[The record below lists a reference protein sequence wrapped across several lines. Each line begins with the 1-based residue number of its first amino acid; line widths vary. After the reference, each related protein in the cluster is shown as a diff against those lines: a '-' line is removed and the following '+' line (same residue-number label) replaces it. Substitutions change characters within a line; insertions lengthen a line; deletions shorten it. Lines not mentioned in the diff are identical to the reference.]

1 MGNTCYILRVLPRP
15 KLTVLIYVWSTYNHR
30 KEIET
35 TGKPIQNYSVLEINC
50 SSGFRGGS
58 TVLIEFNSRKYYVG
72 IKSSQCKD
80 LDSHKIKLFYDKEK
94 DEVFEQSEV
103 TIRHI
108 VLYLVLFLCSCIWL
122 CVMIK
127 RNNRVNPV

>member
-1 MGNTCYILRVLPRP
+1 MKKVL
-15 KLTVLIYVWSTYNHR
+15 LVCIGLLAVLIYVWSTYNHR
-30 KEIET
+30 KAIVT
-35 TGKPIQNYSVLEINC
+35 TGKPIQSYSVLEINC
-50 SSGFRGGS
+50 SSGFRGSS

-80 LDSHKIKLFYDKEK
+80 FDTNKIKLFYDKEK

-108 VLYLVLFLCSCIWL
+108 VLYLVLFLGSCIWL
-122 CVMIK
+122 CVRII
-127 RNNRVNPV
+127 RNNRVNPI

>member
-1 MGNTCYILRVLPRP
+1 MKKVL
-15 KLTVLIYVWSTYNHR
+15 LVCIGLLAVLIYVWSTYNHR
-30 KEIET
+30 KAIVT
-35 TGKPIQNYSVLEINC
+35 TGKPIQNYSVLEITC
-50 SSGFRGGS
+50 SSGFRGSS

-80 LDSHKIKLFYDKEK
+80 FDTNKIKLFYDKEK

-108 VLYLVLFLCSCIWL
+108 VLYLVLFLGSCIWL
-122 CVMIK
+122 CVRII
-127 RNNRVNPV
+127 RNNRVNPI

>member
-1 MGNTCYILRVLPRP
+1 MKKVL
-15 KLTVLIYVWSTYNHR
+15 LVCIGLLAVLIYVWSTYNR
-30 KEIET
+30 KAIDT

-50 SSGFRGGS
+50 SRGFRGSS

-80 LDSHKIKLFYDKEK
+80 FDTNKIKLFYDKEK

-108 VLYLVLFLCSCIWL
+108 VLYLVLFLGSCIWL
-122 CVMIK
+122 CVRII
-127 RNNRVNPV
+127 RNNRVNPI

>member
-1 MGNTCYILRVLPRP
+1 MKKILLVCIGL
-15 KLTVLIYVWSTYNHR
+15 LAVLIYVWSTYNHR
-30 KEIET
+30 MAIVT
-35 TGKPIQNYSVLEINC
+35 TGKPIKNYSVYEINC

-80 LDSHKIKLFYDKEK
+80 FDTNKIKLFYDMEK

-103 TIRHI
+103 TIRYI

-122 CVMIK
+122 CVMLI
-127 RNNRVNPV
+127 RNNRINPI

>member
-1 MGNTCYILRVLPRP
+1 MKKVL
-15 KLTVLIYVWSTYNHR
+15 LVCIGLLAVLIYVWSTYNHR
-30 KEIET
+30 KAIVT

-50 SSGFRGGS
+50 SSGFRGSS

-80 LDSHKIKLFYDKEK
+80 FDTNKIKLFYDKEK
-94 DEVFEQSEV
+94 DEVFEQCEV

-108 VLYLVLFLCSCIWL
+108 VLYLVLFLGSCIWL
-122 CVMIK
+122 CVRII
-127 RNNRVNPV
+127 RNNRVNPI